1 MSETTTARAPSSAK
15 RSASARPIPR
25 PAPVTTTC
33 LPSSSMARSLLF
45 GPVRSREVRL
55 AQRPVG
61 EPKPE
66 DFELAE
72 VELGEPGDG
81 RLLVRNAFMS
91 VDPYMRGRMNDAKS
105 YVPPYELGKVMYG
118 GAVGEV
124 VAGGEPGS
132 LVVHQLGWREAALVD
147 ADRVQPGA
155 VPDGVSPSALL
166 GALGMPG
173 LTAWVGVTEIAPIA
187 EGETVFVSAAAG
199 AVGSVAG
206 QIAKARGCR
215 VIGSA
220 GAPEKVAYLRDV
232 LGFDAAFSHRDD
244 VRAALAEAAPD
255 GVDVYF
261 DNVGGPQL
269 EAAIGALNRGGRIA
283 LCGAVSQYNA
293 TEPAPG
299 PRNLGAA
306 GRQARAHARLHR
318 LRPRRVASRRSA
330 RRSAGCWPTAG
341 SCSPS
346 RSSRAGSR
354 PRRGRSSRCSGASTS
369 ARSSCGCSPGRRSPG
384 PSRAARRAPS
394 ARCAPRTPPRSTRAR
409 PRAARSGRAGTR
421 AHAQSVAVSTVQ
433 PAASGTRADRLAEDR
448 VEVAHPV
455 APRLAPGLAGDR
467 GRLERA
473 GDRQDL
479 GHVGEPLA
487 QQPLERLRG
496 RELARGGHAV
506 GEAAAAVAVA
516 GHRGEQPGA
525 AAEVDVDHL
534 PRQAGGVGDGGHR
547 HGVRALLADELEG
560 GVEDAL
566 AGVGHARSLTR
577 VKHGASLH
585 V

>member
-1 MSETTTARAPSSAK
+1 M
-15 RSASARPIPR
+15 
-25 PAPVTTTC
+25 
-33 LPSSSMARSLLF
+33 
-45 GPVRSREVRL
+45 RSREVRL

-220 GAPEKVAYLRDV
+220 GAPEKVAYVRDV

-244 VRAALAEAAPD
+244 VRAALADAAPD

-299 PRNLGAA
+299 PRNLGLLV
-306 GRQARAHARLHR
+306 GK
-318 LRPRRVASRRSA
+318 
-330 RRSAGCWPTAG
+330 
-341 SCSPS
+341 
-346 RSSRAGSR
+346 
-354 PRRGRSSRCSGASTS
+354 RGRMRGFI
-369 ARSSCGCSPGRRSPG
+369 
-384 PSRAARRAPS
+384 
-394 ARCAPRTPPRSTRAR
+394 
-409 PRAARSGRAGTR
+409 
-421 AHAQSVAVSTVQ
+421 VSDH
-433 PAASGTRADRLAEDR
+433 AASQGAFLD
-448 VEVAHPV
+448 EV
-455 APRLAPGLAGDR
+455 
-467 GRLERA
+467 
-473 GDRQDL
+473 
-479 GHVGEPLA
+479 
-487 QQPLERLRG
+487 
-496 RELARGGHAV
+496 GG
-506 GEAAAAVAVA
+506 
-516 GHRGEQPGA
+516 
-525 AAEVDVDHL
+525 
-534 PRQAGGVGDGGHR
+534 
-547 HGVRALLADELEG
+547 LLADGRLVLAESVVEG
-560 GVEDAL
+560 GIEAAPLAFVEML
-566 AGVGHARSLTR
+566 R
-577 VKHGASLH
+577 GAHLGK
-585 V
+585 VVVRL

>member
-1 MSETTTARAPSSAK
+1 
-15 RSASARPIPR
+15 
-25 PAPVTTTC
+25 
-33 LPSSSMARSLLF
+33 
-45 GPVRSREVRL
+45 
-55 AQRPVG
+55 
-61 EPKPE
+61 
-66 DFELAE
+66 
-72 VELGEPGDG
+72 
-81 RLLVRNAFMS
+81 VRNAFMS

-124 VAGGEPGS
+124 VAGGEPGA

-220 GAPEKVAYLRDV
+220 GAPEKVAYVRDV

-283 LCGAVSQYNA
+283 LCGSVSQYNA

-299 PRNLGAA
+299 PRNLGLLV
-306 GRQARAHARLHR
+306 GK
-318 LRPRRVASRRSA
+318 
-330 RRSAGCWPTAG
+330 
-341 SCSPS
+341 
-346 RSSRAGSR
+346 
-354 PRRGRSSRCSGASTS
+354 RGRMRGFI
-369 ARSSCGCSPGRRSPG
+369 
-384 PSRAARRAPS
+384 
-394 ARCAPRTPPRSTRAR
+394 
-409 PRAARSGRAGTR
+409 
-421 AHAQSVAVSTVQ
+421 VSDH
-433 PAASGTRADRLAEDR
+433 AASAPAFRE
-448 VEVAHPV
+448 EV
-455 APRLAPGLAGDR
+455 
-467 GRLERA
+467 
-473 GDRQDL
+473 
-479 GHVGEPLA
+479 
-487 QQPLERLRG
+487 
-496 RELARGGHAV
+496 GG
-506 GEAAAAVAVA
+506 
-516 GHRGEQPGA
+516 
-525 AAEVDVDHL
+525 
-534 PRQAGGVGDGGHR
+534 
-547 HGVRALLADELEG
+547 LLADGRLVLAESVVEG
-560 GVEDAL
+560 GIEAAPRAFVEMLRGEHLGKVVVRLSD
-566 AGVGHARSLTR
+566 S
-577 VKHGASLH
+577 
-585 V
+585 

>member
-1 MSETTTARAPSSAK
+1 M
-15 RSASARPIPR
+15 
-25 PAPVTTTC
+25 
-33 LPSSSMARSLLF
+33 
-45 GPVRSREVRL
+45 RSREVRL

-72 VELGEPGDG
+72 VEVGEPADG
-81 RLLVRNAFMS
+81 QLRVRNLFMS

-220 GAPEKVAYLRDV
+220 GAPEKVAYVRDV

-244 VRAALAEAAPD
+244 VREALAEAAPD

-299 PRNLGAA
+299 PRNLGLLV
-306 GRQARAHARLHR
+306 GK
-318 LRPRRVASRRSA
+318 
-330 RRSAGCWPTAG
+330 
-341 SCSPS
+341 
-346 RSSRAGSR
+346 
-354 PRRGRSSRCSGASTS
+354 RGRMRGFIVSDHAAAHGAF
-369 ARSSCGCSPGRRSPG
+369 
-384 PSRAARRAPS
+384 
-394 ARCAPRTPPRSTRAR
+394 
-409 PRAARSGRAGTR
+409 
-421 AHAQSVAVSTVQ
+421 
-433 PAASGTRADRLAEDR
+433 LAE
-448 VEVAHPV
+448 
-455 APRLAPGLAGDR
+455 
-467 GRLERA
+467 
-473 GDRQDL
+473 
-479 GHVGEPLA
+479 VG
-487 QQPLERLRG
+487 G
-496 RELARGGHAV
+496 
-506 GEAAAAVAVA
+506 
-516 GHRGEQPGA
+516 
-525 AAEVDVDHL
+525 
-534 PRQAGGVGDGGHR
+534 
-547 HGVRALLADELEG
+547 LLADGRLVLAESVVEG
-560 GVEDAL
+560 GIEAAPRAFVEML
-566 AGVGHARSLTR
+566 RGEHLGKVVVRL
-577 VKHGASLH
+577 
-585 V
+585 

>member
-1 MSETTTARAPSSAK
+1 
-15 RSASARPIPR
+15 
-25 PAPVTTTC
+25 
-33 LPSSSMARSLLF
+33 
-45 GPVRSREVRL
+45 VRSREVRL

-72 VELGEPGDG
+72 VELDEPGEG

-91 VDPYMRGRMNDAKS
+91 VDPYMRGRMNDAPS
-105 YVPPYELGKVMYG
+105 YVPPYELGEAMYG

-124 VAGGEPGS
+124 VAGGEAGA
-132 LVVHQLGWREAALVD
+132 LVVHQLGWREAAVLD

-173 LTAWVGVTEIAPIA
+173 LTAWVGVTEIAPVA

-220 GAPEKVAYLRDV
+220 GAPEKVAYVRDV

-299 PRNLGAA
+299 PRNLGLLV
-306 GRQARAHARLHR
+306 GK
-318 LRPRRVASRRSA
+318 
-330 RRSAGCWPTAG
+330 
-341 SCSPS
+341 
-346 RSSRAGSR
+346 
-354 PRRGRSSRCSGASTS
+354 RGRMRGFI
-369 ARSSCGCSPGRRSPG
+369 
-384 PSRAARRAPS
+384 
-394 ARCAPRTPPRSTRAR
+394 
-409 PRAARSGRAGTR
+409 
-421 AHAQSVAVSTVQ
+421 VSDH
-433 PAASGTRADRLAEDR
+433 AASAPAFRE
-448 VEVAHPV
+448 EV
-455 APRLAPGLAGDR
+455 
-467 GRLERA
+467 
-473 GDRQDL
+473 
-479 GHVGEPLA
+479 
-487 QQPLERLRG
+487 
-496 RELARGGHAV
+496 GG
-506 GEAAAAVAVA
+506 
-516 GHRGEQPGA
+516 
-525 AAEVDVDHL
+525 
-534 PRQAGGVGDGGHR
+534 
-547 HGVRALLADELEG
+547 LLADGRLVLAETVVEG
-560 GVEDAL
+560 GIEAAPRAFVEML
-566 AGVGHARSLTR
+566 RGEHLGKVVVRL
-577 VKHGASLH
+577 
-585 V
+585 

>member
-1 MSETTTARAPSSAK
+1 MSDTTTARAPSSAK

-72 VELGEPGDG
+72 VELGEPDDG
-81 RLLVRNAFMS
+81 KLLVRNAFMS

-105 YVPPYELGKVMYG
+105 YVPPYELGKAMYG

-124 VAGGEPGS
+124 VAGGEPGA

-220 GAPEKVAYLRDV
+220 GAPEKVAYVRDV

-299 PRNLGAA
+299 PRNLGLLVGKRGRMRGFIVSDHAASQARVPRGGRRAA
-306 GRQARAHARLHR
+306 GRRPARA
-318 LRPRRVASRRSA
+318 RRVGRRGRDRGRA
-330 RRSAGCWPTAG
+330 AGVRRDAPGRAPRQGRRAALMPKRSAGILLH
-341 SCSPS
+341 
-346 RSSRAGSR
+346 
-354 PRRGRSSRCSGASTS
+354 RRGEVLLVHPGGPFWAKRDDGAWSIPKGEYEDGEDPQ
-369 ARSSCGCSPGRRSPG
+369 A
-384 PSRAARRAPS
+384 AARREFEEELGS
-394 ARCAPRTPPRSTRAR
+394 ALPDDAELRPLGEVKQKNGKVVVCWAAEGDLDATAAHSNTFEMEWPPRSGRRQAFPEIDRAEWFPLARAR
-409 PRAARSGRAGTR
+409 EKLVPAQAAF
-421 AHAQSVAVSTVQ
+421 V
-433 PAASGTRADRLAEDR
+433 DRLEAE
-448 VEVAHPV
+448 
-455 APRLAPGLAGDR
+455 
-467 GRLERA
+467 
-473 GDRQDL
+473 
-479 GHVGEPLA
+479 
-487 QQPLERLRG
+487 
-496 RELARGGHAV
+496 
-506 GEAAAAVAVA
+506 
-516 GHRGEQPGA
+516 
-525 AAEVDVDHL
+525 
-534 PRQAGGVGDGGHR
+534 
-547 HGVRALLADELEG
+547 
-560 GVEDAL
+560 
-566 AGVGHARSLTR
+566 S
-577 VKHGASLH
+577 
-585 V
+585 